1 MRERWRAFVPS
12 PPVAKLRVP
21 DSGRGFS
28 MSRSEKR
35 AMMQGQ
41 FSLFPGYG
49 GPCESVHRDLRPL
62 DEELDDAGG

>member
-1 MRERWRAFVPS
+1 
-12 PPVAKLRVP
+12 
-21 DSGRGFS
+21 